1 MVVAA
6 TYTAIETAA
15 KEVQTSV
22 VCGETLANRI
32 KMFHPYTGLCVLQFM
47 HLFPSIGSEPENLN
61 YWRRSK
67 MTETAPR

>member
-1 MVVAA
+1 LGDK
-6 TYTAIETAA
+6 IEN
-15 KEVQTSV
+15 KENKRR
-22 VCGETLANRI
+22 NRWVTR
-32 KMFHPYTGLCVLQFM
+32 HCCYGLRNSDTYTGLSVLQFM